1 MARVRSTAR
10 VSHEGDEAAVI
21 ETTPISE
28 VMRRSGLLVPE
39 EIVAEGGTAEAE
51 QVVVEDKSDDEIE
64 EDNNILNPSKPSHIE
79 FRKSTVIEQ
88 DLVMMKKL
96 GYFGQD
102 APRVVCDNIFIPP
115 PLLSPWGGGF
125 QRAWCSRT
133 FFEFG
138 VTFGQDP
145 STNGDNCTSLVGGLG
160 ACHDGC
166 C

>member
-10 VSHEGDEAAVI
+10 VSREGDDAEVT

-39 EIVAEGGTAEAE
+39 ETIAEGGTAKAE
-51 QVVVEDKSDDEIE
+51 QVVVEE
-64 EDNNILNPSKPSHIE
+64 NIIISPSKPSHIE
-79 FRKSTVIEQ
+79 FGKSTVTEE

-125 QRAWCSRT
+125 QRAQCSRT
-133 FFEFG
+133 FFEFCI
-138 VTFGQDP
+138 TFGEDP
-145 STNGDNCTSLVGGLG
+145 GVAGDRRPHCSFLDGGPG
-160 ACHDGC
+160 ACLDGC
-166 C
+166 R